1 MQIKSKLRKEAR
13 EKRKQ
18 ILNREISDEL
28 IAEKLLSLDEYKG
41 AKTILIYASLDE
53 EIKTDDIINRALS
66 DDKRVA
72 VPYCYDESGNMGF
85 YLISSVDEL
94 ETGSFNVREPDKN
107 QCEKLENFSDSII
120 IVPGMMFDKSGFR
133 LGYGKGYYD
142 RFLAKYNQISIGLCY
157 DEMLVSSLPRGE
169 FDKNVDIIIT
179 QSEIIRCNNGGKNG

>member
-28 IAEKLLSLDEYKG
+28 IAEKLLSLDEYKD

-53 EIKTDDIINRALS
+53 EIKTDDIISRAHS

-157 DEMLVSSLPRGE
+157 DEMLVSSLPRGK